1 MSLEARQAMI
11 DSQLRPQ
18 GVNDRAVLAAFAAI
32 AREDYVPEGV
42 KDVAYRDRAVP
53 LGNGRS
59 MIPAAALGAM
69 IQALGKCDKSNAL
82 VVGPGADY
90 AAALLDYLGYDVTAL
105 DGSKG
110 DISKGHKKG
119 APYDA
124 ILILG
129 AVEERPEELIKQLAD
144 GGRIVMGRADRG
156 VTRLSAGI
164 KAGGTVAFDDF
175 ADAQLP
181 LVEEFSR
188 APAFSF

>member
-18 GVNDRAVLAAFAAI
+18 GVNDRAVLSAFAAI
-32 AREDYVPEGV
+32 PREDYVPDAV
-42 KDVAYRDRAVP
+42 KDIAYRDRSVP
-53 LGNGRS
+53 LGEGRA
-59 MIPAAALGAM
+59 MIPPAALGAM
-69 IQALGKCDKSNAL
+69 IQALGKCDKKNAL

-90 AAALLDYLGYDVTAL
+90 AAALLGHLGYEVTAI

-129 AVEERPEELIKQLAD
+129 AVEERPEALIKQLSE

-156 VTRLSAGI
+156 VTRLAAGT
-164 KAGGTVAFDDF
+164 KAGGSVALDDF

-181 LVEEFSR
+181 LVEQFARKPEFS
-188 APAFSF
+188 F